1 MTIAVV
7 SAIRRVLPLAAVAM
21 AALAASGCADLVRPK
36 PANLEAGYAA
46 RRAAAAGAV
55 GATPIEIAQRRA
67 PPPPTAVESEPL
79 NIRESPLAN
88 PATLAGAALVTSIPP
103 AATTAINPA
112 VAPATAGW
120 TVETG
125 STLRTA
131 IESWAGRA
139 RCAAAPE
146 RPWSVVWRAKAAYR
160 IEAGHRFDAALD
172 FPSAADAL
180 LGAFARHARPPIEW
194 SIWTGN
200 CAVVVNERP
209 EGEGNAR

>member
-21 AALAASGCADLVRPK
+21 AALAASGCADFVRPK

-46 RRAAAAGAV
+46 RRAAAVGAV
-55 GATPIEIAQRRA
+55 GATPIEIAPRRA
-67 PPPPTAVESEPL
+67 PPPPLAVESETLPG
-79 NIRESPLAN
+79 RPPTPPTAGVGA
-88 PATLAGAALVTSIPP
+88 PAVPAGAAI
-103 AATTAINPA
+103 PA
-112 VAPATAGW
+112 VATAAALPASGW
-120 TVETG
+120 SVETG

-131 IESWAGRA
+131 IEGWAARA

-146 RPWSVVWRAKAAYR
+146 RTWSVVWRAKAVYR
-160 IEAGHRFDAALD
+160 IEAGHRFDAVMD
-172 FPSAADAL
+172 FPAAADAL
-180 LGAFARHARPPIEW
+180 LDAFARHARPPIEW